1 MAIKSKEYGR
11 ANLRMVAVNG
21 ALCRFVDKDGNP
33 LMDGNQ
39 QATLQLNTAITGK
52 DGNTVDPHYTAFGAL
67 IHQDI
72 HSMQGAWG
80 EGVRHNLATA
90 RAIAVASG
98 AKYFEVDLGVVRFEI
113 VDTVSQ
119 VKADTTD
126 ADSLATR
133 MGITLPA
140 ANGKAKKSSANAAQL
155 ADLLKM

>member
-1 MAIKSKEYGR
+1 MAVQNKDYGK
-11 ANLRMVAVNG
+11 ANLRMIAVNG

-39 QATLQLNTAITGK
+39 QATLQLNTVITGK
-52 DGNTVDPHYTAFGAL
+52 DGNKVDEHYTAFGAL

-80 EGVRHNLATA
+80 DGVRHNLATA

-98 AKYFEVDLGVVRFEI
+98 AKYFEVDLGVVRFEV
-113 VDTVSQ
+113 VDTVTQ

-133 MGITLPA
+133 MGITLPTA
-140 ANGKAKKSSANAAQL
+140 TGKTKKSSANAAQL